1 LRNKSLT
8 EFTQTLEKLKTE
20 LSRIKISWNKNN
32 EMPTPCIIHCW
43 SIFPLEKSRT
53 LPMLVSFY
61 YFSARSPQ
69 RNHAQTRWQ
78 QAKKRTQIEL
88 SAEIKIRIKTQ
99 QLKNNTWENS

>member
-1 LRNKSLT
+1 
-8 EFTQTLEKLKTE
+8 
-20 LSRIKISWNKNN
+20 
-32 EMPTPCIIHCW
+32 
-43 SIFPLEKSRT
+43 
-53 LPMLVSFY
+53 MLVSFY